1 MECGINLF
9 IRLISQLISTVIVE
23 LVEKSN
29 EKLKDVY
36 SLSFVYA
43 LDRVSYDF
51 SLRVHCCQSVTGR
64 EWIPEEYKVP
74 D

>member
-1 MECGINLF
+1 MEYGINLF
-9 IRLISQLISTVIVE
+9 IRLTSQLISTVIVE

-51 SLRVHCCQSVTGR
+51 FCAFTVASL
-64 EWIPEEYKVP
+64 
-74 D
+74 